1 MGCGFPS
8 FEEAVIRLLHSQIR
22 SPLRVERHRYTYNRQ
37 VTSGACL
44 SIQYEGVL
52 YARSQC
58 DAPCGIG
65 LQPCSHGVLS
75 VSVNIFLLL
84 EFDTAT

>member
-1 MGCGFPS
+1 MIFKLQTPITSCKCMRS
-8 FEEAVIRLLHSQIR
+8 RRECTVRAVSLQSTVLHVGKVHR
-22 SPLRVERHRYTYNRQ
+22 S
-37 VTSGACL
+37 
-44 SIQYEGVL
+44 
-52 YARSQC
+52 RSQC

-75 VSVNIFLLL
+75 VQVNIFLLL